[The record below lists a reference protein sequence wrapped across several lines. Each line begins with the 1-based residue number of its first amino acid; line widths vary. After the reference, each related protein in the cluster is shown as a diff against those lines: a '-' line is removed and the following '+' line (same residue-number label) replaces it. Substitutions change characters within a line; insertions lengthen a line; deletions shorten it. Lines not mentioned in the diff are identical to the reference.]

1 VPLEEIGRAR
11 ELNGCSLL
19 MMRSDSRL
27 YRGARG
33 SLYAPEFANTI
44 EAPEGGRLAWIAA
57 VGTSTL
63 TVVGAA
69 GFLKTRLGCH
79 PKSGGDLRML
89 TRSYREAPG
98 RRRPAGTAN
107 GITCS
112 IFLVNPSMYGILG
125 QTTLAAGAGG
135 ECTGLNRRPVCGQNG
150 DSPPD
155 RGVVL
160 RPICL
165 RQPSIACSA

>member
-1 VPLEEIGRAR
+1 LRQSAA
-11 ELNGCSLL
+11 

-89 TRSYREAPG
+89 TRSYREAPRPPSPCWNSDRYNVLNFPRKSFDVWHSPSDNIGCWRWG
-98 RRRPAGTAN
+98 RVYR
-107 GITCS
+107 
-112 IFLVNPSMYGILG
+112 L
-125 QTTLAAGAGG
+125 
-135 ECTGLNRRPVCGQNG
+135 E
-150 DSPPD
+150 SPPGVRAEWRFSAGPRCSLASDLPPSALD
-155 RGVVL
+155 RLLG
-160 RPICL
+160 IK
-165 RQPSIACSA
+165 